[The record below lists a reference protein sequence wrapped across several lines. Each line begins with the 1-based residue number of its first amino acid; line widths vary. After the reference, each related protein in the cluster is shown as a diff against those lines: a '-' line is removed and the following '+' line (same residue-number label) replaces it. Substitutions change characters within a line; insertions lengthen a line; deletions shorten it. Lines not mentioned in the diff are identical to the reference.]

1 MKKLILAFV
10 FLSGLTGAA
19 RADEKADK
27 KPADKAAPAEAAPAE
42 MPWEK
47 ACEADLKKFCSGP
60 EVKKDDDGL
69 KGCLADNEKKL
80 SKDCTKHFSAAGYRV
95 LKYCEKDISRLCE
108 KEASENKLPQ
118 CMQAKA
124 DKLSPKC
131 REALTPPKPAEPES
145 AAATAN
151 TPKKKGK
158 KK

>member
-1 MKKLILAFV
+1 MNKLILSLAI
-10 FLSGLTGAA
+10 LSALATGAS
-19 RADEKADK
+19 ADDK
-27 KPADKAAPAEAAPAE
+27 KPAEKAADKAPPAEVE

-47 ACEADLKKFCSGP
+47 ACDADLKKLCAGP

-69 KGCLADNEKKL
+69 KGCLAENEKKL

-95 LKYCEKDISRLCE
+95 LKYCEKDINRLCE
-108 KEASENKLPQ
+108 KEAQENKLPQ

-131 REALTPPKPAEPES
+131 REALAPPKPADPD
-145 AAATAN
+145 AAAAAPA
-151 TPKKKGK
+151 PKKKGK